1 MLKWSYERQQG
12 EDRKGKN
19 IELVMLQSSFSN
31 FDTDFTEMIPDDQMK
46 KTSSLSK
53 WRKVNNSIKFISI
66 SKSCVGKSKLKKKP
80 SRWTIIR
87 IAFSMVNFLGKS

>member
-1 MLKWSYERQQG
+1 
-12 EDRKGKN
+12 
-19 IELVMLQSSFSN
+19 
-31 FDTDFTEMIPDDQMK
+31 MIPDDQMK

-66 SKSCVGKSKLKKKP
+66 SKSCVGKSKLKRKP